1 MLIGKKLFSYLQQCM
16 KCFFWLSILMSFFS
30 GNAQDIS
37 GIWQG
42 KLTQEPGGCF
52 PEYYIELQ
60 IKTFNRDLEGIS
72 YDYYDTT
79 KYVKLNFTGTLAG
92 SNRKTIMIAEKK
104 ILKER
109 IPEDC
114 VPCMKTYNL
123 VYSRQNDEESL
134 SGRWVG
140 EDMGTI
146 SGCPPGNI
154 FLRRVKK
161 SAFEEK
167 KVRKTEL
174 AKIYYVDSADVHV
187 AFYDNGIIDGD
198 SITVLFDNQVIVSKK
213 GLSLE
218 PIKVNLLLQPARE
231 YQMVVY
237 AESMGTIS
245 PNTALVVVTSGSKRY
260 EILLSSNEEKNSSI
274 KFIYNKKTGNPPEHL
289 H

>member
-1 MLIGKKLFSYLQQCM
+1 MKYLIWQIIFLKIFSLD
-16 KCFFWLSILMSFFS
+16 
-30 GNAQDIS
+30 AQDIS

-72 YDYYDTT
+72 YDYFDTT

-92 SNRKTIMIAEKK
+92 GSRKAIMIAEKK

-109 IPEDC
+109 IPEEC

-123 VYSRQNDEESL
+123 VYSRQHDEESL

-146 SGCPPGNI
+146 AGCPPGNI
-154 FLRRVKK
+154 YLRRVKK

-167 KVRKTEL
+167 KVRKTAL
-174 AKIYYVDSADVHV
+174 ARIYYVDSPDVHV
-187 AFYDNGIIDGD
+187 SFYDNGIIDGD
-198 SITVLFDNQVIVSKK
+198 SITVFLDNQAIVSKK

-218 PIKVNLLLQPARE
+218 PINVNLSLLPSRE

-237 AESMGTIS
+237 AENLGTIS
-245 PNTALVVVTSGSKRY
+245 PNTALVVITSGNKRY

-274 KFIYNKKTGNPPEHL
+274 IFIYNKKPEAGFGHGN
-289 H
+289 

>member
-1 MLIGKKLFSYLQQCM
+1 MKYVTCLILLLK
-16 KCFFWLSILMSFFS
+16 SFTS
-30 GNAQDIS
+30 DAQDIS

-60 IKTFNRDLEGIS
+60 IKTFNRDLEGVS

-92 SNRKTIMIAEKK
+92 NNKKTITIVEKK
-104 ILKER
+104 VLKEK
-109 IPEDC
+109 IPEEC
-114 VPCMKTYNL
+114 IPCMKTYNL

-146 SGCPPGNI
+146 AGCPPGNI
-154 FLRRVKK
+154 YLRRVTK

-174 AKIYYVDSADVHV
+174 VQTYYVDSSDVKIS
-187 AFYDNGIIDGD
+187 FYDNGIIDGD
-198 SITVLFDNQVIVSKK
+198 SITVFFDNQVIVSKK

-218 PIKVNLLLQPARE
+218 PIKVDLTLQPLRE

-237 AESMGTIS
+237 AENLGTIS

-274 KFIYNKKTGNPPEHL
+274 KFIYNNKPGKH
-289 H
+289 